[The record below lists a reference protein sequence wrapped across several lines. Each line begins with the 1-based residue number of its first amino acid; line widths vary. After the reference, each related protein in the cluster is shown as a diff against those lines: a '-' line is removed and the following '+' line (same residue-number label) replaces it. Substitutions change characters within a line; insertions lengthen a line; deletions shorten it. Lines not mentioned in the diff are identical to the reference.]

1 MLEHVPQWLGQMM
14 RNVRAGHS
22 KLAVVKL
29 AGEVVPGADGF
40 ALTSPAFAH
49 GGSLDPRFTADAE
62 APTSPP
68 LAWTAPPA
76 GTRSLAL
83 IVEDPDAPSPQ
94 PFVHFLGWNFAG
106 EAAELAAGAEAP
118 RMGRNSY
125 QQSQWLPP
133 DPPAGHGPHD
143 YVFQLFALD
152 KQLEVAPGSG
162 RDALMDAMEGD
173 VIGAAVLSATYERHA

>member
-1 MLEHVPQWLGQMM
+1 MLEHVPQWLGHVM

-22 KLAVVKL
+22 KLAVVRL
-29 AGEVVPGADGF
+29 AREVVPGADGF
-40 ALTSPAFAH
+40 ALTSPAIAH
-49 GGSLDPRFTADAE
+49 GASLDSRFTADAD

-94 PFVHFLGWNFAG
+94 PFVHLLAWNFA
-106 EAAELAAGAEAP
+106 AQTAELAAGADAP

-133 DPPAGHGPHD
+133 DPPTGHGPHD
-143 YVFQLFALD
+143 YVFQLFALG
-152 KQLEVAPGSG
+152 KQLDIAAGSG
-162 RDALMDAMEGD
+162 RDALIDAMEGH
-173 VIGAAVLSATYERHA
+173 VIGAAVLSATYERPA